1 MNCDDNNASSFAHPT
16 FSASTTRS
24 GHSRAKMSSL
34 SNALDSIADCNNEDE
49 ETGSSDEET
58 ESSYYD
64 SESYSNTTES
74 TKKVWKYG
82 EPSVTSKTKRDRK
95 MERERLLQ
103 EEYEFRLRRLTKE
116 NEILAKKFRLF
127 VLVTVAFILV
137 AALSF
142 AIMLCVKMLLL
153 G

>member
-1 MNCDDNNASSFAHPT
+1 
-16 FSASTTRS
+16 
-24 GHSRAKMSSL
+24 
-34 SNALDSIADCNNEDE
+34 
-49 ETGSSDEET
+49 
-58 ESSYYD
+58 
-64 SESYSNTTES
+64 
-74 TKKVWKYG
+74 
-82 EPSVTSKTKRDRK
+82 